1 MKYRIDNRGF
11 TLTELMVVVV
21 IAGVMA
27 TIAIPSYISYLP
39 HLRLNAATRDLIS
52 DLRLARQLAVSK
64 NTPYTVDFVSSKRY
78 QITGGTTVKTVD
90 LVNVDIDDDPL
101 PSDFQFT
108 PFGTIT
114 AQITVPLTNNR
125 GETRTLEILT
135 TGTVRLQ

>member
-1 MKYRIDNRGF
+1 MRYRIDNKGF
-11 TLTELMVVVV
+11 TLAELMVVVA

-64 NTPYTVDFVSSKRY
+64 NATYTVDFVSSKRY
-78 QITGGTTVKTVD
+78 QITGGTTVKAVD
-90 LVNVDIDDDPL
+90 LVNVDIDPL
-101 PSDFQFT
+101 PADFQFT
-108 PFGTIT
+108 PFGTIP
-114 AQITVPLTNNR
+114 AQIAVNLVSDT